1 VRKRYTIAEAP
12 ARNVQTIS
20 RDRIVP
26 GGWAA
31 LGRCL
36 LPNRPG
42 PDPTRWSTIAANIGN
57 PTCGWCIGCR
67 R

>member
-1 VRKRYTIAEAP
+1 VRKRHTIAEAP

-26 GGWAA
+26 GGWAG

-36 LPNRPG
+36 LPPAGSRC
-42 PDPTRWSTIAANIGN
+42 DRWWAAAGRSL
-57 PTCGWCIGCR
+57 PRERGTGDHG
-67 R
+67 